1 MNLYLIRHGAYV
13 FNEKLVP
20 YDRGLTE
27 TGIKQTEQL
36 RDRLLKTGEIKA
48 DIVVSSTLPRAIQT
62 AQILAPA
69 FGVDFEQDADFEEW
83 RNCNEDNLPV
93 NLGPELAKVPPEQL
107 TFYLACPGCET
118 YADFMYRACT
128 ALNRLVTKN
137 PDKNIVIVCHGGI
150 VEAAF
155 HLFFG
160 FSPFEPTPVTM
171 FLDPDYTSITHW
183 RRYGTKWMLC
193 SYNDKSHL

>member
-13 FNEKLVP
+13 FNDNLTP
-20 YDRGLTE
+20 YDHGLTE
-27 TGIKQTEQL
+27 SGIKQTEQL

-48 DIVVSSTLPRAIQT
+48 DVVVSSTMPRAIQT

-69 FGVDFEQDADFEEW
+69 FGLEIGQDAEVEEW
-83 RNCNEDNLPV
+83 RSFNEATRQL
-93 NLGPELAKVPPEQL
+93 NLGEELAKVPNDQR
-107 TFYLACPGCET
+107 TFYSPGPGCET
-118 YADFMYRACT
+118 YAEFIFRVCT
-128 ALNRLVTKN
+128 ALNRLITKN

-193 SYNDKSHL
+193 SYNDKAHL